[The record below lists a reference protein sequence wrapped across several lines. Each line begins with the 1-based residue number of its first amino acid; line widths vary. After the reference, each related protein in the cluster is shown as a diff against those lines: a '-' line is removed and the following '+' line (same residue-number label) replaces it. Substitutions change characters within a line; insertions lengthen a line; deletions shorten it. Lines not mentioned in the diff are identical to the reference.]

1 MLYISPLEHW
11 CRSSTCFESQHHIQT
26 WLICKK
32 CKDTETINYE
42 LDTNTAKNSSEHVS
56 TQWPSAYRRNMSM
69 CCTKTG
75 NFGWDSLQVCFMN
88 AYNSVFFSPAHYTI
102 ELWKI
107 SRYILSHI
115 SISYSKIISLAHS
128 SSLFCAKYTKTKL
141 HIKSISAFNLN
152 LFTIKVCSK
161 HSLDISLQRG
171 RKANIFE
178 PLSINMMLSNLLCNA
193 EAIFCEYE
201 RLQISCSDWKNKRK
215 Q

>member
-1 MLYISPLEHW
+1 MNL
-11 CRSSTCFESQHHIQT
+11 IQT
-26 WLICKK
+26 QLKTVLNMFRHSGHQRTGEIWVGLCAVQKQVISG
-32 CKDTETINYE
+32 ETLSRCVLWMHTI
-42 LDTNTAKNSSEHVS
+42 L
-56 TQWPSAYRRNMSM
+56 
-69 CCTKTG
+69 
-75 NFGWDSLQVCFMN
+75 F
-88 AYNSVFFSPAHYTI
+88 FFSPAHYTI

-152 LFTIKVCSK
+152 LFTIKLCSK

-171 RKANIFE
+171 RKANICE